1 MTTPLQL
8 HAKPSWIRPFL
19 RHYLEM
25 VVVMVMVIGMA
36 AFGALESW
44 LLTGIAHSAVLE
56 RPDIETLVMATNM
69 TIPMA
74 AWMRFRGHAWPP
86 ILEMSAAMYLPF
98 SVLFVPLW
106 MGLISGSTLMAAGH
120 VLMLLAMAVA
130 MLRRRAEY
138 TSHHCA

>member
-1 MTTPLQL
+1 MTTSLQRR
-8 HAKPSWIRPFL
+8 AKPSWIRLFL

-25 VVVMVMVIGMA
+25 VVVMVIGMA

-44 LLTGIAHSAVLE
+44 LLAGITHSAILE
-56 RPDIETLVMATNM
+56 RPDIESLVMATNM
-69 TIPMA
+69 TLPMA

-98 SVLFVPLW
+98 TILFIPLW

-120 VLMLLAMAVA
+120 ALMLLAMAVA
-130 MLRRRAEY
+130 MLWRRAEY